1 MIAVDKNMK
10 VQKMQEK
17 PLSNSIYIYNKKKLS
32 LINDYMNHR
41 YAFDAQVTLH
51 IIYVRTL
58 ICTHGYAMKKFDIGS
73 LDSYEEAKNY
83 YK

>member
-32 LINDYMNHR
+32 LIKDYINHR
-41 YAFDAQVTLH
+41 YAFDALVTLH

-58 ICTHGYAMKKFDIGS
+58 ICTHGLCDEKV
-73 LDSYEEAKNY
+73 
-83 YK
+83 